1 MNYDRRQDDAAIRR
15 ITWVGL
21 WVNVGL
27 TVIKIAIGLAGGSLA
42 LLADGFHSLSDMAT
56 DVAVIFG
63 VHFGG
68 KEPDRNH
75 PYGHGRIETFSAAFV
90 ALMLA
95 AVGIVM
101 IYKAGRD
108 IAQMHHPQGSA
119 CEMLSSAV
127 LAAAILSILVK
138 ETLYQWTRR
147 VALKTHSTAL
157 YANAWHH
164 RSDALSSIAVLI
176 GVIAV
181 RMGYSYG
188 DPLAAVAV
196 ALMIILVA
204 GRIISDCFRELSER
218 AVDRDTLE
226 QIEKVIQ
233 SDDRVRQWHRLRTR
247 SVGREIFLDLHILVD
262 PRLNI
267 AEAHRIA
274 DALERNLHDQI
285 PRPVNVIV
293 HMEPDLPELRK

>member
-21 WVNVGL
+21 WINVGL

-262 PRLNI
+262 PGLNI

-285 PRPVNVIV
+285 QRPVNVIV

>member
-21 WVNVGL
+21 WINVGL

-42 LLADGFHSLSDMAT
+42 MLADGFHSLSDMAT

-68 KEPDRNH
+68 KEPDRDH

-90 ALMLA
+90 ALMLVV
-95 AVGIVM
+95 VGIGM

-285 PRPVNVIV
+285 QRPVNVIV